1 MNEELKIIINV
12 AADPAKKALQGVKK
26 ELKGIN
32 SQGDESGKA
41 VDKAMLAI
49 AKGAKIA
56 IAAIAALG
64 TAMTLLGKSAQ
75 EVEKGFAKLRTTF
88 ANAGSSASQA
98 NQTYKELFGVIGD
111 HDRTVEAA
119 QSLALITTEEE
130 KLTEWTNILTGA
142 FAEMGDKLPIEGLAE
157 AANET
162 INVGQVTGVLA
173 DALTWLGISEDGFN
187 AALANTTSLSEREAL
202 VRSTLNA
209 LYSNSAQ
216 IYKAN
221 NQATIAYN
229 KSQADLNLALSN
241 ASQYTTPFLTSM
253 NQLGA
258 TLLTVLGPALQN
270 VATYFIAFIEL
281 IAEAIVWVG
290 NFFGVLSSNTSD
302 TAADIEGYQ
311 KAMDDYYAALRDAF
325 GGTNDEIDE
334 SIKGIDK
341 LKKATMGFDELN
353 VVSTPTS
360 GGGDTSG
367 GGGGIKL
374 PPMPKPED
382 YGLTGGDDFL
392 NLDDF
397 LEDIKEA
404 KEELQIFLGILGGI
418 GLAIGGWKLYNFVS
432 DLIEASKTSK
442 ELKDVY
448 EQLKDTLD
456 PVSKEFGMMSDEMK
470 EVKKQADEAQSKV
483 DKFKNYAG
491 MFLMIAGAITFAWGA
506 ADALINGLDWGN
518 FTAILLGLA
527 AIVGGIALKFGGM
540 ATPIAL
546 IVAGIAAL
554 VLGIIDL
561 VNNGY
566 SMEAVIMV
574 AVGAIAVLIG
584 VVWAL
589 NSALLANPITWIV
602 AAIIALVAVF
612 VILWNECEGFR
623 NFWINLWEGI
633 KKVFTVVCDAIVK
646 FFTQT
651 IPETF
656 KKIMEWL
663 KTNVAEPIAQ
673 FYNKWIKPVV
683 DKLIEIVMKL
693 VEMVVALFVGLWNLL
708 NEKVITPI
716 VNGFKYVWEKVSS
729 FFTSLWEDI
738 KKIWEA
744 IKEVFSPVV
753 SWFSDKF
760 KAAWQAVKDVFKTWG
775 SFFSGLWDTIK
786 KTFSKLG
793 TSIGNA
799 IGDAVKSGINGII
812 ILIEKTI
819 NKAIK
824 LINGGIDLINLLPG
838 VKVEKIGLLT
848 MPRLAKGG
856 ITTGPTTALIGE
868 AGREA
873 VLPLENNT
881 EWMNILADKIANR
894 SNTPSKIVL
903 MLDSKELGW
912 ANINSIN
919 SITKQTGNLQLVLA

>member
-1 MNEELKIIINV
+1 MNEELKIIIRADT
-12 AADPAKKALQGVKK
+12 AAAEKNLEAVKGD
-26 ELKGIN
+26 LKGIN
-32 SQGDESGKA
+32 SQGSESGEA
-41 VDKAMLAI
+41 VSGAMATI
-49 AKGAKIA
+49 AKGAA
-56 IAAIAALG
+56 VAMAAIAALG
-64 TAMTLLGKSAQ
+64 ATMTALGKSAQ

-88 ANAGSSASQA
+88 SNAGSSASQA
-98 NQTYKELFGVIGD
+98 NKTYKELFGVIGD
-111 HDRTVEAA
+111 HDRAIETA

-142 FAEMGDKLPIEGLAE
+142 FAEMGDKLPVEGLAE

-162 INVGQVTGVLA
+162 INVGKVSGVLA

-258 TLLTVLGPALQN
+258 TLLTVLGPALQT

-290 NFFGVLSSNTSD
+290 NFFGVLSSNSSS
-302 TAADIEGYQ
+302 TAADVEGYQ
-311 KAMDDYYAALRDAF
+311 KAMDNYYAALRDSF
-325 GGTNDEIDE
+325 GGTNAEVDNTL
-334 SIKGIDK
+334 KGINAV
-341 LKKATMGFDELN
+341 KKATMGFDELN
-353 VVSTPTS
+353 IVSTPTS
-360 GGGDTSG
+360 GGGGGATVG
-367 GGGGIKL
+367 GGTGMKL
-374 PPMPKPED
+374 PEMPNPAD
-382 YGLTGGDDFL
+382 YGITGSGDFL
-392 NLDDF
+392 NLDSF
-397 LEDIKEA
+397 LEDVASA
-404 KEELQIFLGILGGI
+404 KEELQIFLGILGSI

-432 DLIEASKTSK
+432 DLVEASKTSK
-442 ELKDVY
+442 ELKGVY

-456 PVSKEFGMMSDEMK
+456 PVSKEFGMITDEMA
-470 EVKKQADEAQSKV
+470 ECKKQADEAQAKI
-483 DKFKNYAG
+483 DKFKGFAG
-491 MFLMIAGAITFAWGA
+491 MFLMIAGAIAAAWGA
-506 ADALINGLDWGN
+506 ADALVNGLDWGN

-527 AIVGGIALKFGGM
+527 AVVGGIALKFGGI

-589 NSALLANPITWIV
+589 NAALLANPITWIV
-602 AAIIALVAVF
+602 VAIMALVAVF

-623 NFWINLWEGI
+623 NFWINLWEGAKEIFVKVWNWIKEFFTVTIPNIFNTVINFVKENWVGLLLLLVNPFAGAFKLLYDNCDGFREFIDKWVGKIGQFFKDLWQGIKNTFSSVGKWFSDVFNGAWNGI
-633 KKVFTVVCDAIVK
+633 KKAFSAVGG
-646 FFTQT
+646 FFTGIWDNIKSIFSKAGT
-651 IPETF
+651 AIADGVSNAF
-656 KKIMEWL
+656 KGGINWILEKAIGIINGFL
-663 KTNVAEPIAQ
+663 KAINVAIG
-673 FYNKWIKPVV
+673 FINKIPGV
-683 DKLIEIVMKL
+683 
-693 VEMVVALFVGLWNLL
+693 
-708 NEKVITPI
+708 
-716 VNGFKYVWEKVSS
+716 
-729 FFTSLWEDI
+729 DI
-738 KKIWEA
+738 KKLTLL
-744 IKEVFSPVV
+744 EVP
-753 SWFSDKF
+753 
-760 KAAWQAVKDVFKTWG
+760 
-775 SFFSGLWDTIK
+775 
-786 KTFSKLG
+786 KLA
-793 TSIGNA
+793 T
-799 IGDAVKSGINGII
+799 
-812 ILIEKTI
+812 
-819 NKAIK
+819 
-824 LINGGIDLINLLPG
+824 
-838 VKVEKIGLLT
+838 
-848 MPRLAKGG
+848 GG